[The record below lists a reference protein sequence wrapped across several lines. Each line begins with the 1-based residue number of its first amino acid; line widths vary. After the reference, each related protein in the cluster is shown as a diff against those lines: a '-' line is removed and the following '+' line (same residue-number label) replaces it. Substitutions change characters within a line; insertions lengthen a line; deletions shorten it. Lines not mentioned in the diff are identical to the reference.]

1 MVVNSKNGVYIGDP
15 HLALSDYYYNNEW
28 CIKYKFNAGEYTFDG
43 NNFIVAETACR
54 DGFFNSDDGHE
65 FRIEIGYLSIIDLA
79 LCDTEKLKEVERNQS
94 GLIIKEPG
102 CYTMDVDEGIFY
114 FTTGGKFFS
123 VNTNY
128 EENDFNKDE
137 YDESQQIKLNDISKI
152 KESEKVEKHDNRLSL
167 RENKDTAWL
176 SGYYTLSEIK
186 NNKNTT
192 KKLLKEALEKIKET
206 WQFNINDKQM
216 KNAVNKFYNL
226 LMEENISNS
235 AWGEE

>member
-28 CIKYKFNAGEYTFDG
+28 CIKYKFNSGEYTFDG
-43 NNFIVAETACR
+43 YNFIVAETSCR

-114 FTTGGKFFS
+114 FTSDGKFFS